1 MLLWI
6 MAETAL
12 AVRAWRVATQ
22 SAVELLDAHLAEI
35 TDRADAR
42 AQEAVALADARLQ
55 EAMQRLDARLSDA
68 IARSDARLSDAI
80 ERSDVLLSDATSR
93 VDARLADATAR
104 LDARVGEAIDRADRR
119 VAEAASR
126 LDYWTDCEQNGL
138 CWQGMVTDVLTA
150 SRRAALT
157 IDRAVPEM
165 VAASQATARSM
176 DATAAASAATA
187 RNLAEITRPGPR
199 WLRYL
204 GMGLSVAAPASQVA
218 VPFVLRRA
226 EIR

>member
-6 MAETAL
+6 MAEAAL
-12 AVRAWRVATQ
+12 AVRAWRMATQ
-22 SAVELLDAHLAEI
+22 SAVEILDAHLAEI
-35 TDRADAR
+35 TERADLR
-42 AQEAVALADARLQ
+42 AQEALSLADARIRDA
-55 EAMQRLDARLSDA
+55 EARLDARLADA

-80 ERSDVLLSDATSR
+80 ERADIRLSDATAR
-93 VDARLADATAR
+93 MDARLADATTL

-119 VAEAASR
+119 VADAASR
-126 LDYWTDCEQNGL
+126 LDFWTNCEQNGL

-176 DATAAASAATA
+176 DATAAASAETA